1 MKFRKLRMVLLRI
14 RLKTRKFYK
23 NIIFENK
30 SVSKKCKR
38 SIANWI
44 FNLQYY
50 RQIKVENFRDLFS
63 QLNEI
68 VFPITIQKSYS
79 YFGLNIIFLDNEG
92 KEYYMIKENFY
103 DDIETYI
110 IGRRNSSLEPLIDRD
125 FHYKIS
131 KDGTIMLMETGAML
145 LKKDGKNDGIVVD
158 FSYNAEKH
166 TTKVK
171 LKSYT
176 SKRKICI
183 EYPTKNDKFDKMV
196 LRFLFNIYEKTEYYY
211 NVFPILKMMLQEL
224 ATEKVS
230 ISITAESEGE
240 ICSEVEVVNGIVKKY
255 TQTKIINEREMT
267 RNKNILEKDLKD
279 FFKENS

>member
-1 MKFRKLRMVLLRI
+1 
-14 RLKTRKFYK
+14 
-23 NIIFENK
+23 
-30 SVSKKCKR
+30 
-38 SIANWI
+38 
-44 FNLQYY
+44 
-50 RQIKVENFRDLFS
+50 
-63 QLNEI
+63 
-68 VFPITIQKSYS
+68 
-79 YFGLNIIFLDNEG
+79 
-92 KEYYMIKENFY
+92 
-103 DDIETYI
+103 
-110 IGRRNSSLEPLIDRD
+110 
-125 FHYKIS
+125 
-131 KDGTIMLMETGAML
+131 ML

-166 TTKVK
+166 TTKAK

-183 EYPTKNDKFDKMV
+183 EYPTKNDEFDKMV

-255 TQTKIINEREMT
+255 TQTKIINEREMI

-279 FFKENS
+279 FLKENS